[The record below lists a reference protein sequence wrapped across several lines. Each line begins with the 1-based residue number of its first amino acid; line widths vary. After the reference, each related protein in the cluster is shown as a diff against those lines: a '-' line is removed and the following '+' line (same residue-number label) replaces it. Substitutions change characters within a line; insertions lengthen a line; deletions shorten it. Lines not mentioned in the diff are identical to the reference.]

1 MLKKPGKDWL
11 NLALRLSGHLVQLAK
26 SFRLEPLENFDKDNK
41 DCLAI
46 FCGISRFTKKVS
58 TQVFEQAL
66 AILSGLPYA
75 DATPEERTGMMTQ
88 TVIAAELLEDKD
100 VPLLLKM
107 PDTIIGKYN
116 TKTTT

>member
-46 FCGISRFTKKVS
+46 F
-58 TQVFEQAL
+58 
-66 AILSGLPYA
+66 SGLPYA